1 MDYGIFVCVKIK
13 KQTTLLQLQLFL
25 GKSLDFIKLISTV
38 QIEREL
44 SKSQPTTSK
53 KS

>member
-38 QIEREL
+38 QIEPEL